1 MAKTLGELHIKEV
14 RKEILGIKE
23 WKKKQRNK
31 TREMR
36 EEKRKKKKYKREEN
50 PRKQKSCTSFTPAVH
65 LEPREVCYSL
75 TDWLSFLP
83 YLHCGCL

>member
-36 EEKRKKKKYKREEN
+36 EEKRKKKKVQKR
-50 PRKQKSCTSFTPAVH
+50 RKS
-65 LEPREVCYSL
+65 
-75 TDWLSFLP
+75 
-83 YLHCGCL
+83 